1 MTLLLAALPVALLII
16 AMTSPWPRRWL
27 PLPAHIALPAMAL
40 LAYVLQLAYFRGGSP
55 DEPSSGVV
63 RLVHAGVIDGV
74 LSSLTPLA
82 IVFGAVLLFKTMEL
96 SGAMRVVTGRLQSL
110 RADRVAHLVLVG
122 WAFSF
127 LIEGLSGFGTPAALA
142 APILVGL
149 GFPAVRV
156 AAMCLVMNS
165 VPVSFGAVGTPVWFG
180 LGEIGLAPDEV
191 LAVGVKAAW
200 VNALAALVIPVLALR
215 IVVPWREVRPRAG
228 FIALVTLATVVPY
241 VLAAGW
247 SVEFPSIIGGICG
260 VLVGV
265 VAARWGVG
273 LPPVSQA
280 SDEPRT
286 PASQERLASGELSLA
301 RAIAPIVAVVMIL
314 AVTRIGQLGI
324 KGILTSD
331 AGAVSL
337 PLGAL
342 GEAWASPALVVG
354 LRDILGAG
362 VSWRMPVLYVPFVLP
377 FVVVSLAAVP
387 LLRMPRDAVRRAWG
401 DTCLR
406 LTRPAIALAGA
417 LVLVKMLML
426 GGEAAPAMHI
436 GYGLAAA
443 SGGSWPAFAPLLGAL
458 GSFFSGSNTV
468 SNLTFAPAQAALA
481 DALSLDRTTILALQT
496 VGGAMGNMVCV
507 HNIVAVGAVL
517 GLRERAPRPPADGA
531 PGEPVARVGGAE
543 DGASGGVGAVL
554 RLTAVPMLA
563 YAAIA
568 GACGVAMI
576 AMGL

>member
-1 MTLLLAALPVALLII
+1 MTLLIAALPVALLII

-27 PLPAHIALPAMAL
+27 PLPAHVALPGMAL
-40 LAYVLQLAYFRGGSP
+40 LAYILQLAYFRGGSP
-55 DEPSSGVV
+55 DELSSGVL

-110 RADRVAHLVLVG
+110 RDDRVAHLVLVG
-122 WAFSF
+122 WAFAF

-149 GFPAVRV
+149 GFPPVRV

-180 LGEIGLAPDEV
+180 LGEIGLTSDEV
-191 LAVGVKAAW
+191 RTVAVKAAW

-215 IVVPWREVRPRAG
+215 IVVPWREIRSRAG

-241 VLAAGW
+241 VLAAWW

-265 VAARWGVG
+265 AAARWGIG
-273 LPPVSQA
+273 LPHA
-280 SDEPRT
+280 GGEGGEPRKAGMSRVT
-286 PASQERLASGELSLA
+286 ATGELSLA
-301 RAIAPIVAVVMIL
+301 RAIIPLVAVVAIL
-314 AVTRIGQLGI
+314 GVTRIGQVGV
-324 KGILTSD
+324 KGVLTSE
-331 AGAVSL
+331 AGAIAL
-337 PLGAL
+337 PLGVL
-342 GEAWASPALVVG
+342 GEFWVSPALVVG

-377 FVVVSLAAVP
+377 FVVVSLAAAP
-387 LLRMPRDAVRRAWG
+387 LLRMPRDAVRRAWS
-401 DTCLR
+401 DTFRR

-426 GGEAAPAMHI
+426 GGETAPAMHI
-436 GYGLAAA
+436 GHGLAAA
-443 SGGSWPAFAPLLGAL
+443 SGGMWPAFAPLLGAL

-481 DALSLDRTTILALQT
+481 DTLALDRTTILALQT

-507 HNIVAVGAVL
+507 HNIVSVGAVL
-517 GLRERAPRPPADGA
+517 GLRERTPRRPAASATD
-531 PGEPVARVGGAE
+531 EHDARSGGAAE
-543 DGASGGVGAVL
+543 GASGGVGAVL
-554 RLTAVPMLA
+554 RLTAGPMLA
-563 YAAIA
+563 YAVVA
-568 GACGVAMI
+568 GVCGVAMI
-576 AMGL
+576 GFGL